1 MLFGTICALGS
12 SVCFGMASVLQALG
26 ARGATPGTGAGV
38 DVALQMRV
46 MRQWRYPAG
55 LSLDGIG
62 FGLQVVALLT
72 GASVRRR
79 APVAGNCSA
88 GTTAHT
94 QVGVGCGRLHGREW
108 VVAWLLAP
116 GCRTE

>member
-26 ARGATPGTGAGV
+26 ARAATPGTGAGV

-46 MRQWRYPAG
+46 MRQWRYLAG

-62 FGLQVVALLT
+62 FGLQVVA
-72 GASVRRR
+72 
-79 APVAGNCSA
+79 C
-88 GTTAHT
+88 
-94 QVGVGCGRLHGREW
+94 
-108 VVAWLLAP
+108 
-116 GCRTE
+116 